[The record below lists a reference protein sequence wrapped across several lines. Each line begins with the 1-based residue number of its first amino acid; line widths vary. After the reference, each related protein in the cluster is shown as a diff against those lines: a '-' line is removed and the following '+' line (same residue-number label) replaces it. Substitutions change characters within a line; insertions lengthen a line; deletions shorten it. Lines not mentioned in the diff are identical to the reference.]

1 MDLSI
6 NNETKLK
13 AAADCV
19 QAWDNL
25 LTSLL
30 ARHSSDPGLEA
41 GPRAGSGRRLL
52 EALKVVHQ
60 MLVVQAAQ
68 GHGAQVPRPPAVV
81 QARVVHRLGCL
92 MVRRPA

>member
-19 QAWDNL
+19 QIPGPGIISD
-25 LTSLL
+25 L
-30 ARHSSDPGLEA
+30 ARLSSDPGLEA
-41 GPRAGSGRRLL
+41 GGRAVSGRRLL

-60 MLVVQAAQ
+60 MLVVQAAE
-68 GHGAQVPRPPAVV
+68 GHGAQVPPVV
-81 QARVVHRLGCL
+81 QARVVHRL
-92 MVRRPA
+92 MMRPA